1 MLYNY
6 FIVHCL
12 GRCCRTYFLWWHGR
26 CLSLACDISCWCYQV
41 SYSGTTSYFV
51 VISSDIISLSLV
63 PLIWR
68 VVWKK
73 SLTLDLL
80 SNSFSFV
87 QRSKKQFAR
96 RILQSIRCHVGS
108 LSMCPYK
115 LSHIHPVEGQRKLHR
130 VGGLKSQNVKLDGG
144 ESCDHSNQKSFCE
157 GMDILWI
164 THW

>member
-1 MLYNY
+1 MVCFWIVNRVMANTANTTIHSNSWGWQQYLITMPWIFWMSRKTEVDNY

-96 RILQSIRCHVGS
+96 RILQSIRS
-108 LSMCPYK
+108 LFPHTPSLIC
-115 LSHIHPVEGQRKLHR
+115 
-130 VGGLKSQNVKLDGG
+130 
-144 ESCDHSNQKSFCE
+144 
-157 GMDILWI
+157 W
-164 THW
+164 